1 MGYHYPHA
9 RLSWPIVHARSDQAA
24 GILQRVLL
32 TSDGTVTRIIE
43 AYAGEPI
50 GVVKLAHV
58 LIEPGHAGC
67 PELDLGSEEPLLERK
82 VLLRGR
88 GSGTNFVYA
97 EALIALHRLPA
108 AVRDGLLLS
117 DTPIGT
123 LLAEHRVETWKEM
136 ARSGCEPAGDCAA
149 ALGIAGTGTVW
160 ARSYRVFSAQR
171 PVMAV
176 TEKFPS
182 SAFIT

>member
-1 MGYHYPHA
+1 M
-9 RLSWPIVHARSDQAA
+9 
-24 GILQRVLL
+24 
-32 TSDGTVTRIIE
+32 
-43 AYAGEPI
+43 
-50 GVVKLAHV
+50 VKLAHV

-67 PELDLGSEEPLLERK
+67 ADLDLGSEEPLLERK

-88 GSGTNFVYA
+88 RSGTNFLYA
-97 EALIALHRLPA
+97 EALIALHRLPVE
-108 AVRDGLLLS
+108 VRDGLLLS

-123 LLAEHRVETWKEM
+123 LFADHRVETWKEM

-149 ALGIAGTGTVW
+149 HLGVAGTGTVW

-176 TEKFPS
+176 TEKFHN
-182 SAFIT
+182 SAFTT